1 LNNTTTVTNPNQ
13 PSCPSGDNCIATI
26 SLSSNTSSNPFIFYN
41 GTRLASVAPSD
52 IMITATSS
60 TSQGKTAITFT
71 SATSPRATPLQ
82 LAPTSAVR
90 LNPWGNLQP
99 SSPAVS
105 DPVTQNNT
113 LLLSLEASLA
123 PQLITAGK
131 NGDVLANYLETGALW
146 TNGIIPNGQSNQ
158 PALKEL
164 GSTSLANT
172 SMETFQQSSP
182 GSLTQAPAVQPAANC
197 FSCHSAFSGLPAS
210 ISHVFPN

>member
-1 LNNTTTVTNPNQ
+1 MAQRTLALVGMHVVGTVANHPEMVWATFETPFNAPAATYPYLNNTTTVTNPKQ
-13 PSCPSGDNCIATI
+13 PTCPSGDNCIATV
-26 SLSSNTSSNPFIFYN
+26 SLSSNTACSKPYIFYN
-41 GTRLASVAPSD
+41 GSQPASVAPSA
-52 IMITATSS
+52 MTITATSS

-71 SATSPRATPLQ
+71 SATSPGTSPLQ

-131 NGDVLANYLETGALW
+131 NGDVLASYTETGALW
-146 TNGIIPNGQSNQ
+146 TNGVIPNGQSNQ
-158 PALKEL
+158 SALDL
-164 GSTSLANT
+164 PLRFSST
-172 SMETFQQSSP
+172 
-182 GSLTQAPAVQPAANC
+182 G
-197 FSCHSAFSGLPAS
+197 
-210 ISHVFPN
+210 I